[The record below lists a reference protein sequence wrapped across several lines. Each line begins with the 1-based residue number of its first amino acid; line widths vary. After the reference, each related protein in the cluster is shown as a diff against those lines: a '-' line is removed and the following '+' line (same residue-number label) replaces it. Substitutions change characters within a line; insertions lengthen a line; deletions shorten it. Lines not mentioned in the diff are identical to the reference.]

1 MHLSLGQGLGA
12 TLEELAG
19 PDAELWEL
27 GVIVTEP
34 GAAAWTD
41 FFLQFF
47 LHPKYQHVINGPPKM
62 T

>member
-41 FFLQFF
+41 FCSVF
-47 LHPKYQHVINGPPKM
+47 LHPKYQQIVNGPPKM